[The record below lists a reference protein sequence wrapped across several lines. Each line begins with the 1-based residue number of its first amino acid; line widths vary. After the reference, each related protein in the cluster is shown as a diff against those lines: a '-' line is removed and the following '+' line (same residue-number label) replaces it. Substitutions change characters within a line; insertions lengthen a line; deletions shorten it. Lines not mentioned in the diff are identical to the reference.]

1 MPLCDFV
8 FILMHKGS
16 CAKQILQTSS
26 CVHSIKFQSF
36 WVFCWLHQWVWGM
49 TGNRAAPFLIDCSF
63 CLLGK
68 GHACCS
74 VRWASLVTAALYQ
87 VTLMMAQCEWSHWCI
102 YLANYIWDRCF
113 MGSCWHYV
121 SGFSKISKEIGT
133 LLMSSEVFATV
144 CLHRISAIPS
154 PDQMRTSPLTVQ
166 LGCCNWQ

>member
-1 MPLCDFV
+1 MWNKSYNNPAASTESSSRALEWLSNIACFFV
-8 FILMHKGS
+8 GCTNESGVWLGTVAALFLIV
-16 CAKQILQTSS
+16 C
-26 CVHSIKFQSF
+26 SF
-36 WVFCWLHQWVWGM
+36 W
-49 TGNRAAPFLIDCSF
+49 
-63 CLLGK
+63 LLGK
-68 GHACCS
+68 GHACCF

-113 MGSCWHYV
+113 MGSCWQYV

-166 LGCCNWQ
+166 LGCCKWKYKWF